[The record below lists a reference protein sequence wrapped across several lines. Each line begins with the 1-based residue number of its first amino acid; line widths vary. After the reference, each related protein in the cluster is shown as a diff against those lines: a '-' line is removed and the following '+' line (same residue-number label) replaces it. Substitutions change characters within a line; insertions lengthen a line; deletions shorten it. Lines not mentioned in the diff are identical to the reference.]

1 MPKHPPHGH
10 IQPPTLLLVVY
21 SLLVLTPS
29 PSVPF
34 VSSSTCRLTWSV
46 KQTLTRTWT
55 NTQTPVHT
63 QTDGE
68 VVRGY
73 FAGCWREQR
82 ESAEGGG
89 EREQEKREGTQR
101 EERKCVIGGGKTK
114 REKERV
120 REGTMLREGMD
131 IKCKQKCVKK
141 KKKCV
146 LKYTAGAG
154 SVCINIATC

>member
-1 MPKHPPHGH
+1 M
-10 IQPPTLLLVVY
+10 
-21 SLLVLTPS
+21 
-29 PSVPF
+29 
-34 VSSSTCRLTWSV
+34 
-46 KQTLTRTWT
+46 
-55 NTQTPVHT
+55 HT

-120 REGTMLREGMD
+120 REDTMLREGMD

-141 KKKCV
+141 KKKYV